1 MNLEQKFAYE
11 ALSLIE
17 LDKDGI
23 PSLESIELLVNFI
36 NNHNPKLIGSIFYH
50 ITNYPDFLKFTQIN
64 QLPISIIQK
73 NINNSVAQ
81 FYQTQNH
88 PNLPAPTSNLP
99 RKKEVKH
106 TATLDQPSSLE
117 TIKNLQ
123 TKILS
128 LPDAELIYL
137 AKQIS
142 PNIYNFER
150 LPSGL
155 HERSEVFTRQ
165 PDKLITEILKQ
176 PPNEKQNLINI
187 IKSLLKQ
194 IKTETDRRTAQI
206 HALIDNNSPEHHL
219 TTKEQTPIPPILY
232 KSDDNFNALH
242 PQTPAPPKKPI
253 SPHDRQTKVIDYPF
267 KPKK

>member
-23 PSLESIELLVNFI
+23 PSMESIELLVNFI

-50 ITNYPDFLKFTQIN
+50 ITNYPDFLEFTQIN

-137 AKQIS
+137 AKQILGE
-142 PNIYNFER
+142 NDNFKR
-150 LPSGL
+150 IPSDY
-155 HERSEVFTRQ
+155 HMRSEILNSKT
-165 PDKLITEILKQ
+165 DKLVDQ
-176 PPNEKQNLINI
+176 I
-187 IKSLLKQ
+187 IKSKPIEKQSLIKEITNILLQ
-194 IKTETDRRTAQI
+194 IGQNAERSTAEI
-206 HALIDNNSPEHHL
+206 HALIDNTPTEHHL

-253 SPHDRQTKVIDYPF
+253 SPHDQKTKVIDYPF